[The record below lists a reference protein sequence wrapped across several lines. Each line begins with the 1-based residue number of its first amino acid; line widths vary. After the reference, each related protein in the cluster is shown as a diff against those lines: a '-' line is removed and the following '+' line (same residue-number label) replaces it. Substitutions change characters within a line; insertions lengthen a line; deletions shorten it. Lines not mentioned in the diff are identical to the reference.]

1 MSKAEELLALAARVE
16 AGEGADRELDDAI
29 ATAIYSEPERHCV
42 QGLSDEAGGMWMFR
56 YPNGSIG
63 SSLRFT
69 ASLDAAMTLV
79 PEGWAIESL
88 SHWPAAPE
96 GADNHTTGKSSA
108 RLVGTSLSR
117 FGKSMIWGHGFGDGR
132 VDGDATTPAL
142 ALTAAA
148 LRALAHQ
155 EPKP

>member
-16 AGEGADRELDDAI
+16 AAEGADRDLDDAI
-29 ATAIYSEPERHCV
+29 ATAIYSEPERHCTK
-42 QGLSDEAGGMWMFR
+42 GLSDEAGGMWMFR

-69 ASLDAAMTLV
+69 ASLDAAMALL
-79 PEGWAIESL
+79 PEGWTIETL
-88 SHWPAAPE
+88 SHWPAAPKD
-96 GADNHTTGKSSA
+96 ADNHQTGLSSV
-108 RLVGTSLSR
+108 RLVGTSLTR
-117 FGKSMIWGHGFGDGR
+117 FGQRMIWGHGSGDGR
-132 VDGDATTPAL
+132 ADGTAPTPAL